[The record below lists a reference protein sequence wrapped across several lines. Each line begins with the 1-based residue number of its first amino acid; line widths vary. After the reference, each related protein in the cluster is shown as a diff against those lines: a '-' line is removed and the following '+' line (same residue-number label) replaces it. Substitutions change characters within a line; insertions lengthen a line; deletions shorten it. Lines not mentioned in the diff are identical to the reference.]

1 MSTPYDEVRYPT
13 FSHAQLHPDRLAI
26 PALLFGLD
34 PAPAESCRY
43 LELGCGDGG
52 TLCAL
57 AVALPDSQ
65 FVGVDLAPTA
75 LERGRNVCE
84 QVGIHNLTLVEAD
97 VSDLPDLGN
106 FDYVAS
112 HGVFSWVA
120 EAARDGILRA
130 CRQQLQPQGVAYVSY
145 NANPSGL
152 LREMTRQMLRFHLRR
167 GSRTPEEKLQE
178 AHAFLGFL
186 TTARNEG
193 DPWRELLKSEIDHL
207 ERRLPSSLVHD
218 ELAEVNTPFW
228 LYEVLEMAAEHGLR
242 FLSEADDLGVQ
253 DALWP
258 EHVVSLL
265 KALEDEPEDREQY
278 LDFLLAR
285 RFRQTLLCHGE
296 RLLDRPLPPSRLQ
309 GLDVAASARVV
320 GAEEPD
326 LTPGVHVDFAA
337 APGLVAGTD
346 MALGKAALHLLGRR
360 WPAAVPFPE
369 LLAAAREA
377 TERWRGR
384 GHPDD
389 GEELAKFLVRV
400 QGARVVELRRHRPSW
415 PCRLEQVAERPFG
428 SPLARQQATLG
439 GGVANLR
446 AETVDLDPVIR
457 LLLGLCDGT
466 RDQPALT
473 EELAQVASQP
483 DGTPPGPEALDDSLR
498 VLAETSLLLR

>member
-1 MSTPYDEVRYPT
+1 MSTPYDQVRYPT
-13 FSHAQLHPDRLAI
+13 FSHAQLHPDRLAV

-57 AVALPDSQ
+57 GLALPGSEL
-65 FVGVDLAPTA
+65 VGVDLASTA
-75 LERGRNVCE
+75 LQRGRTACE
-84 QVGIHNLTLVEAD
+84 QVGIANVTLVEAD
-97 VSDLPDLGN
+97 VADLPDLGD
-106 FDYVAS
+106 FDYVVC
-112 HGVFSWVA
+112 HGVFSWVP
-120 EAARDGILRA
+120 EAARQGILRA
-130 CRQQLQPQGVAYVSY
+130 CRQQLRPHGVAYVSY

-193 DPWRELLKSEIDHL
+193 DPWRQLLQSEIEHL

-228 LYEVLEMAAEHGLR
+228 LYEVLDLAAEHGLR

-278 LDFLLAR
+278 LDFLVAR

-296 RLLDRPLPPSRLQ
+296 RLLDRPVPLSRIQ
-309 GLDVAASARVV
+309 GLEVAAAVQVV

-346 MALGKAALHLLGRR
+346 LALGKAALHHLGRR

-369 LLAAAREA
+369 LLAAARDA
-377 TERWRGR
+377 TAPWRGR
-384 GHPDD
+384 GDPDD
-389 GEELAKFLVRV
+389 GEDLARFLVRV

-415 PCRLEQVAERPFG
+415 PCRLEQVGEHPLG
-428 SPLARQQATLG
+428 SPLAQQQAGLG

-457 LLLGLCDGT
+457 LVLGLCDGS
-466 RDQPALT
+466 RDRAALT
-473 EELAQVASQP
+473 AELAQVAHQP
-483 DGTPPGPEALDDSLR
+483 DGSPAGAEALEDALR

>member
-26 PALLFGLD
+26 PALLLGLS
-34 PAPAESCRY
+34 PAPAEACRY

-52 TLCAL
+52 TLTAL
-57 AVALPDSQ
+57 AVALPDSEL
-65 FVGVDLAPTA
+65 VGVDLASTA
-75 LERGRNVCE
+75 LRRGRDVCE
-84 QVGIHNLTLVEAD
+84 EVGIGNLTLIEAD
-97 VSDLPDLGN
+97 VADLPDLGE
-106 FDYVAS
+106 FDYVVC
-112 HGVFSWVA
+112 HGVFSWVS
-120 EAARDGILRA
+120 EAARQGILRA
-130 CRQQLQPQGVAYVSY
+130 CRQHLRPQGVAYVSY

-167 GSRTPEEKLQE
+167 GSRSPEEKLQE

-193 DPWRELLKSEIDHL
+193 DPWRQLLQSEIEHL
-207 ERRLPSSLVHD
+207 EKRLPSSLIHD

-228 LYEVLEMAAEHGLR
+228 LYEVLDMAAGHGLR

-265 KALEDEPEDREQY
+265 KALEDVPEDREQY
-278 LDFLLAR
+278 LDFLVAR

-309 GLDVAASARVV
+309 GLDVAASVQVV

-337 APGLVAGTD
+337 APGLLAGTD
-346 MALGKAALHLLGRR
+346 MALGKAALHLLGQR
-360 WPAAVPFPE
+360 WPAALPFPE
-369 LLAAAREA
+369 LLAAARNA
-377 TERWRGR
+377 TQPWRGR

-400 QGARVVELRRHRPSW
+400 QGARVIELRRHRPSW
-415 PCRLEQVAERPFG
+415 PCRLEQVAGCPLG
-428 SPLARQQATLG
+428 SPLAQHQARLG

-446 AETVDLDPVIR
+446 AETISLDPVID
-457 LLLGLCDGT
+457 LVLSLCDGT
-466 RDQPALT
+466 RDRAALGAALAD
-473 EELAQVASQP
+473 LAQQP
-483 DGTPPGPEALDDSLR
+483 DGTPPGPEDLDESLQ
-498 VLAETSLLLR
+498 VLAQSALLQR